1 MSLNDNKTDNLKPTI
16 ISKSVFEYFD
26 LQPVF
31 GISAFSQVIII
42 SALFILTTIGYFFQF
57 KATGSMDG
65 YPPSVSILFVPIY
78 EEFIFRGLLLKYFEN
93 LYGSIRAVLLVSF
106 LFGLWHLKNILWLDI
121 NALSSQI
128 LYTMLIFSPIA
139 CWITIKTRSLWP
151 MVILHYINNFPAD
164 SWMVFLKGLIK

>member
-1 MSLNDNKTDNLKPTI
+1 MGLNNNKSDNLKPAI
-16 ISKSVFEYFD
+16 ISINVFEYFN
-26 LQPVF
+26 LQSIF
-31 GISAFSQVIII
+31 GIGGFAQVIII
-42 SALFILTTIGYFFQF
+42 SALFILTIIGYFFQF
-57 KATGSMDG
+57 KVTGSMDG

-78 EEFIFRGLLLKYFEN
+78 EELIFRGLLLKYFEN

-106 LFGLWHLKNILWLDI
+106 LFGLWHLKNIFWLDT

-139 CWITIKTRSLWP
+139 CWITMKTRSLWP

-164 SWMVFLKGLIK
+164 SWVLFLKGLTK